1 MNDKE
6 KRLEEKIVRLE
17 AELTGLQHKVDLIQ
31 EEKEE
36 LIAQNHELEEQ
47 SSVFVNMTVTF
58 QRLFATRNY
67 VEVVGIVKEI
77 MLNLIGAGEHE
88 IRVLDKKRNCMVLI
102 TREGKKYVESKE
114 DARLISKTMEEGVLF
129 VSDQK
134 RLKEKRVPMACI
146 PLKIDKEVLGII
158 VINQLLA
165 QKDRFTQY
173 DKEMF
178 ELLGTYAAGAI
189 YFSKINWILETEIK
203 GKLRE
208 GVVDLTPPTK
218 ASMKSIVSSLVNRN
232 GDTE

>member
-114 DARLISKTMEEGVLF
+114 DARLISKTIEEGVLF
-129 VSDQK
+129 VSDQT

-218 ASMKSIVSSLVNRN
+218 ASMKSIVSSLVDQNEN
-232 GDTE
+232 TK

>member
-1 MNDKE
+1 MGDSE
-6 KRLEEKIVRLE
+6 KRLEEKISRLE
-17 AELTGLQHKVDLIQ
+17 TELTRLQHQIDLIQ

-36 LIAQNHELEEQ
+36 LIVYNRELEEQ
-47 SSVFVNMTVTF
+47 SAVFVNMTVAF
-58 QRLFATRNY
+58 HRLFATRNY

-88 IRVLDKKRNCMVLI
+88 IRVLDKKRNCTVLI
-102 TREGKKYVESKE
+102 TREGKKYVASKE
-114 DARLISKTMEEGVLF
+114 DERLISNTTKEGVLF

-134 RLKEKRVPMACI
+134 RLKEKRVPVACI
-146 PLKIDKEVLGII
+146 PLKIDKEVLGVI

-165 QKDRFTQY
+165 QKDRFTQH

-178 ELLGTYAAGAI
+178 ELLGTYAASAI
-189 YFSKINWILETEIK
+189 YFTKINWIFETEVK

-232 GDTE
+232 ENTE